1 MGASNATSGAP
12 EASPHRVS
20 GVNSLRPDDAA
31 LISGSP
37 RPRAP
42 QSPLGVDG
50 DLATLPQG
58 VTMTSRRTLLSSLA
72 VAATLALPLS
82 AHAQQFFRIG
92 TGGTAGTYYPV
103 GGMIANAV
111 SQPGKIVATA
121 QASNGS
127 VANVSAIA
135 GGSMESGFSQ
145 ADVATW
151 AQKGTGLYEGKPN
164 VPGLRLIAN
173 LYPESVHVV
182 VRKGSGIKTVADL
195 KGKRVALDEPGSGT
209 LVNARAILAAY
220 GIKEADIKP
229 EYIKP
234 NQAGDKMKDGSLDA
248 FFFTGGAPAGAIA
261 ELASA
266 GSGID
271 ILPLDGKEA
280 DALRASSSFFAPDL
294 IAADTYK
301 GVGAVKTLAVGA
313 QWVTSDKADAATV
326 YEVTKALFSAPAQA
340 QLAAGHAKGK
350 FITKENAIKGAGIPF
365 HPGAEKFYKEAGL
378 LK

>member
-1 MGASNATSGAP
+1 MKSI
-12 EASPHRVS
+12 RI
-20 GVNSLRPDDAA
+20 LA
-31 LISGSP
+31 L
-37 RPRAP
+37 
-42 QSPLGVDG
+42 
-50 DLATLPQG
+50 
-58 VTMTSRRTLLSSLA
+58 MLA
-72 VAATLALPLS
+72 VAAAS
-82 AHAQQFFRIG
+82 SVQAQQFFRIG

-103 GGMIANAV
+103 GGAIANAV
-111 SQPGKIVATA
+111 SVPGKIVVTA

-127 VANVSAIA
+127 VANVTGIS
-135 GGSMESGFSQ
+135 GGQMESGFSQ

-151 AQKGTGLYEGKPN
+151 AQTGTGMYEGKPS
-164 VPGLRLIAN
+164 VAGLRLIAN

-182 VRKGSGIKTVADL
+182 VKKGAGIKSVADL

-220 GIKEADIKP
+220 GLKEADIKP

-271 ILPLDGKEA
+271 LLPIDGAAAE
-280 DALRASSSFFAPDL
+280 ALRKASPFFSPDT
-294 IAADTYK
+294 IAAETYK
-301 GVGAVKTLAVGA
+301 GVGAVQTLSVGA
-313 QWVTSDKADAATV
+313 QWVTGDKADAATV
-326 YEVTKALFSAPAQA
+326 YEITKALFSEAAQK

-350 FITKENAIKGAGIPF
+350 FITKENAVKGAGIPF
-365 HPGAEKFYKEAGL
+365 HPGAEKFYKEAGV

>member
-1 MGASNATSGAP
+1 MRSTRNTF
-12 EASPHRVS
+12 
-20 GVNSLRPDDAA
+20 L
-31 LISGSP
+31 L
-37 RPRAP
+37 
-42 QSPLGVDG
+42 
-50 DLATLPQG
+50 LA
-58 VTMTSRRTLLSSLA
+58 A
-72 VAATLALPLS
+72 VALS
-82 AHAQQFFRIG
+82 AGVQAQQFFRIG

-111 SQPGKIVATA
+111 SQPGKIIVTA

-127 VANVSAIA
+127 VANVTGVA
-135 GGSMESGFSQ
+135 GGALESGFSQ
-145 ADVATW
+145 ADVASW
-151 AQKGTGLYEGKPN
+151 AFKGNGLFEGKPN
-164 VPGLRLIAN
+164 VPGLRMIAN
-173 LYPESVHVV
+173 LYPESVHIV
-182 VRKGSGIKTVADL
+182 VRKGSAIKSVADL

-220 GIKEADIKP
+220 GLKDADLKP

-261 ELASA
+261 ELASS
-266 GSGID
+266 GTGID
-271 ILPLDGKEA
+271 LLPLEGKEA
-280 DALRASSSFFAPDL
+280 EALRASSPFFSPDL

-301 GVGAVKTLAVGA
+301 GVGAVNTLAVGA

-326 YEVTKALFSAPAQA
+326 YEITKALYGSAAQA

-350 FITKENAIKGAGIPF
+350 FITKENAVKGVGIPF

>member
-1 MGASNATSGAP
+1 MKLSRILT
-12 EASPHRVS
+12 
-20 GVNSLRPDDAA
+20 LAA
-31 LISGSP
+31 
-37 RPRAP
+37 A
-42 QSPLGVDG
+42 
-50 DLATLPQG
+50 
-58 VTMTSRRTLLSSLA
+58 LA
-72 VAATLALPLS
+72 VATGAAQ
-82 AHAQQFFRIG
+82 AQQFFRIG

-127 VANVSAIA
+127 LANVTAIA
-135 GGSMESGFSQ
+135 GGAMESGFSQ

-151 AQKGTGLYEGKPN
+151 AQKGTGIFEGKPN
-164 VPGLRLIAN
+164 IPGLRLIAN

-182 VRKGSGIKTVADL
+182 VKKGSGIKSVADL

-220 GIKEADIKP
+220 GVTEKDIKP

-261 ELASA
+261 ELASS

-271 ILPLDGKEA
+271 ILPIDGPQAEA
-280 DALRASSSFFAPDL
+280 LKKSSGFFADDV

-301 GVGAVKTLAVGA
+301 GVGQVKTIAVGA
-313 QWVTSDKADAATV
+313 QWVTSDKADTNTV
-326 YEVTKALFSAPAQA
+326 YEITKALFSDAAQK

-350 FITKENAIKGAGIPF
+350 FITKENAVKGAGIPF